1 MPRTGKNWNSSHSNR
16 REKSQEIF
24 HMRSVDKRPDSSRSQ
39 CRRSE
44 AKQSLG
50 SSRSAAPDS
59 TELTPF
65 LPPSCLRSGY
75 PDGSPPRKWRFGRM
89 GSGRPLP
96 RTVSAHLTKDPK
108 CGGRTS
114 RLAPPKRNRGGWP
127 PPRHQLLSFQRNVAA
142 CFQHPGRG
150 FKSPSP
156 PFGGEGGV
164 RGFAD
169 SNFPHPD
176 PLRGRGDDTRPA
188 RGPELPFRVSCR
200 CGWGTAERWSTPTTR

>member
-59 TELTPF
+59 KELTPF

-96 RTVSAHLTKDPK
+96 RTVSAHLSNDPK
-108 CGGRTS
+108 GGGSSS
-114 RLAPPKRNRGGWP
+114 RLAPPKEI
-127 PPRHQLLSFQRNVAA
+127 
-142 CFQHPGRG
+142 
-150 FKSPSP
+150 
-156 PFGGEGGV
+156 GEGGSLPDMSCV
-164 RGFAD
+164 L
-169 SNFPHPD
+169 SNGMLRLAFNTPDGASNPPLPH
-176 PLRGRGDDTRPA
+176 LG
-188 RGPELPFRVSCR
+188 
-200 CGWGTAERWSTPTTR
+200 EREG